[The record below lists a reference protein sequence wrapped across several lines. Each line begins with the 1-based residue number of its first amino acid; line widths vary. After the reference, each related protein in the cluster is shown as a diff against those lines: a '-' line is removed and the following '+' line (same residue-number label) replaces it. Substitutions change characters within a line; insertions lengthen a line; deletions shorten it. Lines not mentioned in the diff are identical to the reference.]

1 MRKVIAAT
9 ALAALLA
16 LPGLAQAKY
25 EAGQGG
31 GSGGSSGGNS
41 ACANQ
46 VLDMELSANE
56 LSANEQ
62 IIADVWKSLR
72 TAGLTDE
79 LSANERIIADA
90 WKSHLHMRKA
100 EAFVGLR

>member
-16 LPGLAQAKY
+16 VPGLAQAKY

-31 GSGGSSGGNS
+31 GSGGSSGSPS
-41 ACANQ
+41 ACA
-46 VLDMELSANE
+46 DE

-62 IIADVWKSLR
+62 IKA
-72 TAGLTDE
+72 E
-79 LSANERIIADA
+79 A
-90 WKSHLHMRKA
+90 WKSHFYVRK
-100 EAFVGLR
+100 GHG

>member
-9 ALAALLA
+9 ALAAVLA

-31 GSGGSSGGNS
+31 GSGGSSGSAS

-46 VLDMELSANE
+46 VLDMELSN
-56 LSANEQ
+56 
-62 IIADVWKSLR
+62 
-72 TAGLTDE
+72 DE
-79 LSANERIIADA
+79 LSANKQIKADA
-90 WKSHLHMRKA
+90 WKSHFYARK
-100 EAFVGLR
+100 GHG